1 MLRAAYPPPHFIP
14 AIPLSLGPHILIWN
28 VSTREGVLRNQ
39 PRTLPIHW
47 SDKFKR
53 YMSSLSHTFNHCIR
67 AFAGFIQA
75 FFYHFIRGEP
85 SAQIFIRKLIEEKY
99 FKNDKKHTFVN
110 CYIVIAFDVN
120 IMFFLLPSFFYYCY
134 WIIFCVILLVFF
146 VPWAQST
153 TFANTVMCMHTHSD
167 RDRYIDK

>member
-1 MLRAAYPPPHFIP
+1 MLRAASPPPTHFIP

-47 SDKFKR
+47 SDRFKR

-85 SAQIFIRKLIEEKY
+85 SPQIFIRELIEEKY
-99 FKNDKKHTFVN
+99 FENDKNAHFCKLLHCNRFWCEYYV
-110 CYIVIAFDVN
+110 
-120 IMFFLLPSFFYYCY
+120 FLFPSFFYYCY

-146 VPWAQST
+146 SSRELNLRPSQ
-153 TFANTVMCMHTHSD
+153 
-167 RDRYIDK
+167 IQ

>member
-75 FFYHFIRGEP
+75 FFYHFILGEP
-85 SAQIFIRKLIEEKY
+85 SAQIFIRELIEEKY

-120 IMFFLLPSFFYYCY
+120 IMFFFVTVFFLLLLLNYFLCYFASFFRPLSSIYDLRKYSN
-134 WIIFCVILLVFF
+134 VH
-146 VPWAQST
+146 AH
-153 TFANTVMCMHTHSD
+153 TF
-167 RDRYIDK
+167 RQG